1 MLCCA
6 VLSLTQAPHIH
17 FLLLEAADILRL
29 HPLPRVHVVQA
40 PAPFVRLLRI
50 PLSSSTPHKQG
61 SSSKGGAMAS
71 AGGGVLRC
79 QRAAVLV
86 LSSAAMQLLQPAELQ
101 AAMSGA
107 LAPLALDGEC
117 ELCCNELIA
126 MLDRSP
132 CWEPLNAVQCRTVSL
147 LPGRRPHMKQ
157 ATKAQGVAE
166 PTAAQVPLRDSK
178 TRS

>member
-1 MLCCA
+1 MLPY
-6 VLSLTQAPHIH
+6 LQAPHIH

-50 PLSSSTPHKQG
+50 PLSSAAPSKLS
-61 SSSKGGAMAS
+61 SSSKAGAASS
-71 AGGGVLRC
+71 AGGVVLRC

-107 LAPLALDGEC
+107 LVPLALDGEWGHGHC
-117 ELCCNELIA
+117 MFALTLCLLSTASECAQSELAAWL
-126 MLDRSP
+126 
-132 CWEPLNAVQCRTVSL
+132 
-147 LPGRRPHMKQ
+147 
-157 ATKAQGVAE
+157 QG
-166 PTAAQVPLRDSK
+166 SH
-178 TRS
+178 